1 MDEKGGEGPFR
12 VFEFTGKS
20 QENHRKINRYHIIL
34 PFRFFLIVRTIVP
47 PSSIDSDQVIDRNTQ
62 NQKKN

>member
-12 VFEFTGKS
+12 VYRFTGKS
-20 QENHRKINRYHIIL
+20 QENHRKINRYHSSFSI
-34 PFRFFLIVRTIVP
+34 FLDSTYDSS
-47 PSSIDSDQVIDRNTQ
+47 SSIDSDQVIDRNTQ